1 MIKFH
6 DLLTMADFFNRRL
19 KPRLKEKF
27 MSSIAVGS
35 IPNTTRP
42 GKLRAKI
49 DQNSFLQL
57 VILSSTRSKFEET
70 ISSDR
75 NELSSS
81 TEGRSG
87 HFSS

>member
-57 VILSSTRSKFEET
+57 VTLSSTRSKFDET
-70 ISSDR
+70 PTSDSDGS
-75 NELSSS
+75 LSSAK
-81 TEGRSG
+81 GRFQL
-87 HFSS
+87 FSS